1 MNKYGIKKYFQA
13 VLFLA
18 LTSCSLLEH
27 KDNVLRREISDLDV
41 RPKGG
46 DEAYKKRI
54 LMLPIL
60 DANSE
65 RDPELLE
72 QVHQA
77 LIRELMRTGDVI
89 ALSPNDVP
97 SLKLPMMKSGEYS
110 LGEMAK
116 PLKETGINT
125 LIEGKI
131 LDLRI
136 KRRSDPIG
144 VVRKMKVTFECVI
157 RMRMVSVKTQ
167 KEIFNTV
174 KTVTLHEDNVRVAE
188 RVESDAQ
195 LQNNP
200 ELVKIIV
207 KDAFYDFIPQLLG
220 ALTQVSWEGRI
231 AAIQGDRMFLNV
243 GRVSGIQIGDLLKVV
258 DGGSDIY
265 DPEGG
270 QHIGRVPG
278 RLKGTLEVISYFGQD
293 GAIAVIHSGAQF
305 KENDKVEL
313 Y

>member
-1 MNKYGIKKYFQA
+1 MA
-13 VLFLA
+13 
-18 LTSCSLLEH
+18 
-27 KDNVLRREISDLDV
+27 
-41 RPKGG
+41 
-46 DEAYKKRI
+46 
-54 LMLPIL
+54 
-60 DANSE
+60 
-65 RDPELLE
+65 
-72 QVHQA
+72 
-77 LIRELMRTGDVI
+77 
-89 ALSPNDVP
+89 
-97 SLKLPMMKSGEYS
+97 
-110 LGEMAK
+110 EMAK
-116 PLKETGINT
+116 PLKDTGIST
-125 LIEGKI
+125 LVEGKI

-136 KRRSDPIG
+136 KRKADPIG
-144 VVRKMKVTFECVI
+144 VVRKMKITFECVI

-200 ELVKIIV
+200 ELIKIIV
-207 KDAFYDFIPQLLG
+207 KDAFYDFIPQVLG

>member
-1 MNKYGIKKYFQA
+1 MEKYLLTG
-13 VLFLA
+13 LFLF
-18 LTSCSLLEH
+18 LSGCSLFER
-27 KDNVLRREISDLDV
+27 KDNVLRREITDLDV
-41 RPKGG
+41 RQKGG
-46 DEAYKKRI
+46 DEAYKKR
-54 LMLPIL
+54 LLVLPVL
-60 DANSE
+60 DANSD
-65 RDPELLE
+65 RDPELLQ

-77 LIRELMRTGDVI
+77 LIHELMRTGEVI
-89 ALSPNDVP
+89 ALGPQEVSQF
-97 SLKLPMMKSGEYS
+97 KLGVTKTGEYPM
-110 LGEMAK
+110 GEMAK
-116 PLKETGINT
+116 PLKDTGIST
-125 LIEGKI
+125 IVEGKI

-136 KRRSDPIG
+136 KRKADPIG

-200 ELVKIIV
+200 ELIKIIV
-207 KDAFYDFIPQLLG
+207 KDAFYDFIPQVLG

-258 DGGSDIY
+258 DAGSDIY